1 SDGSRLVDEEQFGP
15 ILPVIKYADIDEVI
29 ARSNNNPSGLG
40 GSIWS
45 SDTELAKSLASK
57 METGSVWINDHG
69 SIQPNAPFGGVKQS
83 GIGVEFGQY
92 GLEEY
97 TSLQTIKVCK

>member
-1 SDGSRLVDEEQFGP
+1 
-15 ILPVIKYADIDEVI
+15 
-29 ARSNNNPSGLG
+29 
-40 GSIWS
+40 
-45 SDTELAKSLASK
+45 

-69 SIQPNAPFGGVKQS
+69 AIQPNAPFGGVKQS

-97 TSLQTIKVCK
+97 VSLQTIKVCKA

>member
-1 SDGSRLVDEEQFGP
+1 MKSEFGP
-15 ILPVIKYADIDEVI
+15 VLPIIKYADINEVLT
-29 ARSNNNPSGLG
+29 RSNNNECGLG
-40 GSIWS
+40 GSVWS
-45 SDTELAKSLASK
+45 KDISKAKAIAAK

-69 SIQPNAPFGGVKQS
+69 AIQPNAPFGGVKQS

-97 TSLQTIKVCK
+97 VSLQTIKVCKA